1 MGVYRL
7 YTGDDGQSHIEELDL
22 AARADITQGL
32 AVSTITFT
40 ERDSGNFIDW
50 HPAPRRQYVICIE
63 GGVEIGLGDGSLHQF
78 GPGDARLVEDTTG
91 QGHTTRSTGGKCV
104 TATIPLADQ

>member
-32 AVSTITFT
+32 DVTTITFT

-50 HPAPRRQYVICIE
+50 HPGAAPPVRH
-63 GGVEIGLGDGSLHQF
+63 LH
-78 GPGDARLVEDTTG
+78 
-91 QGHTTRSTGGKCV
+91 
-104 TATIPLADQ
+104 

>member
-32 AVSTITFT
+32 DVTTITFT
-40 ERDSGNFIDW
+40 ERDSGNFID
-50 HPAPRRQYVICIE
+50 
-63 GGVEIGLGDGSLHQF
+63 
-78 GPGDARLVEDTTG
+78 
-91 QGHTTRSTGGKCV
+91 
-104 TATIPLADQ
+104 